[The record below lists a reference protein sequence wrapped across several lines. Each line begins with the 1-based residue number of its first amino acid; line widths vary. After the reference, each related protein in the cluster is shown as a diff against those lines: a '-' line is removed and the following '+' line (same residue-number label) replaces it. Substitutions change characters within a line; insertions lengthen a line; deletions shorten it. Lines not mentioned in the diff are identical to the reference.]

1 MSLKA
6 GIVGLPNVGKSTL
19 FNAITKKHILAAN
32 YPFATIDPNVG
43 VVTVPD
49 SRLTFLEHL
58 YIPKNTVPTSFE
70 FTDIAGLV
78 SGASKGE
85 GLGNKFLSHIREV
98 DAIVEVVRCF
108 DDENII
114 HVSGG
119 VDPVRDI
126 EIINVELVLSDLEIV
141 ENRIEKIAK
150 KAQTT
155 KDKETLLEYNA
166 LLKCKEALEKN
177 IPIRAISD
185 FTDEEL
191 LVLKNFSFITMK
203 PIIYVANVSEEDA
216 VVGENQYTKKVCEFA
231 SHEGSGVIVMCAKME
246 SELAELEESEKK
258 LFLSELGI
266 SFSGLDKLIFA
277 TYDLLG
283 LQTFFTVGKD
293 ECRAW
298 TFKKGTVA
306 KKAAGLIHSDIERGF
321 IKAEIMK
328 YSDLEELKDEK
339 KVQEAG
345 KLNLEG
351 KDYVMQDGDIVY
363 FRFNV

>member
-49 SRLTFLEHL
+49 SRLTFLENL
-58 YIPKNTVPTSFE
+58 YLPKSTVPTSFE

-78 SGASKGE
+78 KGASKGE

-98 DAIVEVVRCF
+98 DAIVEVIRCF
-108 DDENII
+108 EDENII
-114 HVSGG
+114 HVSGK
-119 VDPVRDI
+119 VNPISDI
-126 EIINVELVLSDLEIV
+126 EIINVELILSDLEIV
-141 ENRIEKIAK
+141 ENRLEKIEK

-155 KDKETLLEYNA
+155 KDKETVAEYEVLKKCQEALMQNIPLRQITFNEDEA
-166 LLKCKEALEKN
+166 LL
-177 IPIRAISD
+177 
-185 FTDEEL
+185 
-191 LVLKNFSFITMK
+191 LKNFNFITAK
-203 PIIYVANVSEEDA
+203 PIIYVANVNEEDA
-216 VVGENQYTKKVCEFA
+216 VVGKNQYTEEVSKYA
-231 SHEGSGVIVMCAKME
+231 SKESASVIVMCAKLE
-246 SELAELEESEKK
+246 SELAELEESDKK
-258 LFLSELGI
+258 AFLKELGI
-266 SFSGLDKLIFA
+266 AHSGLDKLIFA

-298 TFKKGTVA
+298 TFKKGTIA

-328 YSDLEELKDEK
+328 YNDLEELKDEK

-345 KLNLEG
+345 KLYLEG
-351 KDYVMQDGDIVY
+351 KDYIMQDGDIVY